1 MGKRPFKDDRK
12 LMAIAEEGA
21 TVDSA
26 ARSLGTSVQS
36 IREKAGRLG
45 ISIRDGRLS
54 KRHSVRVVEIG
65 LKVTVK

>member
-1 MGKRPFKDDRK
+1 MRGAFSVDRK
-12 LMAIAEEGA
+12 LMVLAEQGA

-36 IREKAGRLG
+36 IRRKAGKLG

-54 KRHSVRVVEIG
+54 KRHSVRPVEIG
-65 LKVTVK
+65 LKAK